1 MRSSGHTYP
10 NRCVISLAGLIIY
23 PSSEIADGDRSMTDI
38 LDYAYECDANWKGPE
53 LAKSS
58 EWIYTLSDE
67 DIAELEAA
75 LSHVKFRGLEI
86 PAVTKQDF
94 PLPNLSKK
102 LAKIQQMLLAGLGF
116 TLIRG
121 VPVERHSPADSKMLY
136 WGIMTYFGEA
146 AAQNMMGELVSDVR
160 AIEGDWDEN
169 HNIRGYQ
176 TRVHLPFHCDKADLV
191 GLMCQQTAKAG
202 GESCISSSVAIHNE
216 ILRTRPEL
224 LKALYQPFC
233 IDHRGEEFDGEDPY
247 YIAPVFAL
255 HHGHFYSRF
264 GQRYVETA
272 QRFAQVPRLTPEQI
286 EGMKLFSTLALSDE
300 FRLDMVF
307 QRGDI
312 QLLNN
317 HLIVHS
323 RTDYDDW
330 PEQER
335 RRHLLRMILLA
346 GDDSAAPDFTRNLN
360 AFIRRWGTEPRQS
373 VLENAE

>member
-1 MRSSGHTYP
+1 M
-10 NRCVISLAGLIIY
+10 A
-23 PSSEIADGDRSMTDI
+23 EI
-38 LDYAYECDANWKGPE
+38 LDHPYECDANWKGPE
-53 LAKSS
+53 LASS
-58 EWIYTLSDE
+58 TSWVYTLTDT
-67 DIAELEAA
+67 DIGELESA
-75 LSHVKFRGLEI
+75 LSHVASKGLNI
-86 PAVTKQDF
+86 PDIRQHDF
-94 PLPNLSKK
+94 PLPSLSVK
-102 LAKIQQMLLAGLGF
+102 LTDIARQLESGLGF

-121 VPVERHSPADSKMLY
+121 VPVERHSAEDSKILY

-160 AIEGDWDEN
+160 AIDGDWTEN
-169 HNIRGYQ
+169 FNIRGYQ

-216 ILRTRPEL
+216 ILRTRPDL
-224 LKALYQPFC
+224 LEALYQPFY
-233 IDHRGEEFDGEDPY
+233 IDHRGEEFDGEDPF

-272 QRFAQVPRLTPEQI
+272 QRFPQIPRLTPEQT
-286 EGMKLFSTLALSDE
+286 EGMALFSKLALSDE

-330 PEQER
+330 PEPER

-346 GDDSAAPDFTRNLN
+346 GDDKNSPEFTRNLN

-373 VLENAE
+373 VLETAE